1 MKTATLESK
10 FPLLAVENGCI
21 ISKDADITVAYRVE
35 LPELFTLTRAEY
47 ESMHSTWAKAVK
59 VLPNYSIV
67 HKQDFFIEEGYKPD
81 ICKEDLSFLSR
92 SFERHFNER
101 PYLQHTCYLFL
112 TKTTKEHSRT
122 TSSFNALTRGF
133 IIPKEMQDKET
144 VTRFMECCGQ
154 FERIVNDSGLLRII
168 RLTDEEIIGSNNS
181 AGIIEKYFSM
191 SQEDATCL
199 QDLSLGAGEMKVGDN
214 YLCLHTLSD
223 PEDLPSNVSTDCRYE
238 RLSTDRSDCRLS
250 FAAPIGILL
259 TCNHV
264 VNQYLFIDDSAEIL
278 RKFEQTAR
286 NMHSLSRYSR
296 SNQINREW
304 IEEYL
309 NEAHSKGL
317 TSIRAHCNVMAWSD
331 DREKLKRIK
340 NDVGSQL
347 ALMEAKPRHNTV
359 DVPTLFWAAIPGNA
373 GDFPFEESFH
383 TFIEQ
388 ALCLFIGETSYK
400 DSLSPFGIRMVD
412 RLTGN
417 PSIWIFPTCR

>member
-168 RLTDEEIIGSNNS
+168 RLTDEEIIGSKNS
-181 AGIIEKYFSM
+181 AGIIEKYFFHV
-191 SQEDATCL
+191 
-199 QDLSLGAGEMKVGDN
+199 AGRC
-214 YLCLHTLSD
+214 YLLAGSVTRCRGN
-223 PEDLPSNVSTDCRYE
+223 EGGRQLPVPSYAFRSGRPAVE
-238 RLSTDRSDCRLS
+238 RVNRL
-250 FAAPIGILL
+250 P
-259 TCNHV
+259 V
-264 VNQYLFIDDSAEIL
+264 
-278 RKFEQTAR
+278 
-286 NMHSLSRYSR
+286 
-296 SNQINREW
+296 
-304 IEEYL
+304 
-309 NEAHSKGL
+309 
-317 TSIRAHCNVMAWSD
+317 
-331 DREKLKRIK
+331 
-340 NDVGSQL
+340 
-347 ALMEAKPRHNTV
+347 
-359 DVPTLFWAAIPGNA
+359 
-373 GDFPFEESFH
+373 
-383 TFIEQ
+383 
-388 ALCLFIGETSYK
+388 
-400 DSLSPFGIRMVD
+400 
-412 RLTGN
+412 
-417 PSIWIFPTCR
+417 